1 MKGQPFTT
9 GSPADNRSALVRTG
23 APLFHEERRL
33 ARWRGKPGDPGY
45 LPRPGEDRDMAR
57 ANSKVVRDEES
68 QRQSADRITVALIP
82 KAAEDLHRL
91 QDATGLSKTDIVN
104 RAISLY
110 EFVQS
115 QVDDDSDFIVRDR
128 KSGET
133 QVVRFL

>member
-1 MKGQPFTT
+1 MKESAVHDRLSGRQQV
-9 GSPADNRSALVRTG
+9 GSGPYWSA
-23 APLFHEERRL
+23 LFHEDRRL
-33 ARWRGKPGDPGY
+33 TRWRGKPGDPGH
-45 LPRPGEDRDMAR
+45 LPRPGEDLDMAR
-57 ANSKVVRDEES
+57 ANSKVRDEES

-91 QDATGLSKTDIVN
+91 QGATGLSKTDIVN